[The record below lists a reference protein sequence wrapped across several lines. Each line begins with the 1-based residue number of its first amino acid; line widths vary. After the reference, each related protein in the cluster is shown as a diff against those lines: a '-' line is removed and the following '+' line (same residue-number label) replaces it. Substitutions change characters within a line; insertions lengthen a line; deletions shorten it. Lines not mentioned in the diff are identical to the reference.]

1 MPGVKHLSVTMVGSV
16 EEHTHPKEKKFDN
29 LGIPTDLEGPW
40 VTNDHA
46 YEVAKLLNEFGREKD
61 FGEKLFEI
69 LSAYDDYL
77 YFTEKR
83 KNYNPGSTL
92 ALIAPFLLA

>member
-1 MPGVKHLSVTMVGSV
+1 MEKN
-16 EEHTHPKEKKFDN
+16 THPEEKKFNN

-46 YEVAKLLNEFGREKD
+46 YEVAKLLND
-61 FGEKLFEI
+61 FGLSKKFGENLFEI

-83 KNYNPGSTL
+83 ECYNPGSTL
-92 ALIAPFLLA
+92 ALIAPFLLAFI